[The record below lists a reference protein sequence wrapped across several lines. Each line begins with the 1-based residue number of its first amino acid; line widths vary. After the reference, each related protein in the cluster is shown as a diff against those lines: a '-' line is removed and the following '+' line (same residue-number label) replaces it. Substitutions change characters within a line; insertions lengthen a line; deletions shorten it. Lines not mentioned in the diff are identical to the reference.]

1 MISHGCLTNNT
12 FHMIKHDPHV
22 LRIPCRL
29 HSCDK
34 VDSTLDTTYRHLGNE
49 HLSSMNLSWETT
61 LLDVVISTL
70 GLQFKYD
77 INIVTS

>member
-22 LRIPCRL
+22 LQIPCRL

-34 VDSTLDTTYRHLGNE
+34 VDSTLDTTYRHFGNE
-49 HLSSMNLSWETT
+49 HLFVHELVLGNNILGCSHIDSWT
-61 LLDVVISTL
+61 LIQV
-70 GLQFKYD
+70 
-77 INIVTS
+77 